1 MESSP
6 LTKTSL
12 MDIDVLEADR
22 QEAQADKGLTVSDL
36 EMRLQEPSGLSG
48 AADPIAV
55 SHQSVAASSGD
66 SSLIADE

>member
-1 MESSP
+1 MESSS

-12 MDIDVLEADR
+12 MDIDAH
-22 QEAQADKGLTVSDL
+22 ADKGLTVSSDL

-66 SSLIADE
+66 SSLIADECANI

>member
-12 MDIDVLEADR
+12 MDIDADR
-22 QEAQADKGLTVSDL
+22 QEAQGLTVSDL
-36 EMRLQEPSGLSG
+36 EMRLQEPYGLSG

-55 SHQSVAASSGD
+55 SVAGD